1 MGLLWKRSCDEMD
14 EGYGVHNDAVEAAH
28 YSGKSPKR

>member
-1 MGLLWKRSCDEMD
+1 MDEGQISICH